1 MQNVLAAGGTI
12 AGGAVARAACCLEE
26 LEYTWDVSDLDIYA
40 EQGDSVES
48 IVGAIDRFTSSLGK
62 GWKAVH
68 ERAPPN
74 APRYESNSEVLR
86 VRKIRITKA
95 CPREARP
102 PAGMTSIDI
111 IETRAHGARA
121 VQYFDINVCRVAL
134 VQGSLL
140 FVGGPTRYNGVE
152 DPPNVT
158 RGAPLGPLAAVNGGT
173 PLTLRATATAATAS
187 AMSVGAPWRLP
198 FRRCKSS
205 GVPFAVPCPN
215 SRAGRTACTGGGC
228 PGCGHGGTQQARTA
242 P

>member
-1 MQNVLAAGGTI
+1 MRRVQANLALSFPNFGGASGVALGPLTRELVQNVLAAGGTI

-40 EQGDSVES
+40 EQGDSAES

-62 GWKAVH
+62 DWKAVH

-86 VRKIRITKA
+86 VRKIRITKV

-121 VQYFDINVCRVAL
+121 VQYFDINVC
-134 VQGSLL
+134 QG
-140 FVGGPTRYNGVE
+140 
-152 DPPNVT
+152 
-158 RGAPLGPLAAVNGGT
+158 GAEADCAAQQE
-173 PLTLRATATAATAS
+173 AA
-187 AMSVGAPWRLP
+187 GA
-198 FRRCKSS
+198 
-205 GVPFAVPCPN
+205 
-215 SRAGRTACTGGGC
+215 
-228 PGCGHGGTQQARTA
+228 ARDQLMIN
-242 P
+242 